1 MCASANGEL
10 TWAYV
15 RAFLF
20 SAGLAPLP
28 IHTNSSLPVSTMKTG
43 RGVGRGREKE
53 GRDERGNAR
62 GRRRVTIT
70 SR

>member
-1 MCASANGEL
+1 MCASANGKL

-15 RAFLF
+15 KAFLF

-43 RGVGRGREKE
+43 RGVGERE
-53 GRDERGNAR
+53 GERE
-62 GRRRVTIT
+62 RRER
-70 SR
+70 